1 MSSSKQAR
9 RVIIL
14 DTVIKLLASRG
25 LEGVTHRAID
35 EAAGLPQGSSTYYF
49 PKKAQLLVETSR
61 HLAELLEKDCDD
73 LQVGFAE
80 TVAKQGVDAAVDY
93 VAREVVSYAD
103 NARDL
108 FLARMEL
115 TLASARREE
124 LADVGEA
131 LTAAARRPIEFFLQL
146 ISKGHSDMPIETCA
160 ALIDG
165 ISLMYATGQGPKPT
179 TNQIAAVFRSIL

>member
-1 MSSSKQAR
+1 MSSTKQAR

-14 DTVIKLLASRG
+14 DAVIKLLASRG

-49 PKKAQLLVETSR
+49 PKKESLLVEASR
-61 HLAELLEKDCDD
+61 HLAALLEKDCDE
-73 LQVGFAE
+73 LQVGFAGIA
-80 TVAKQGVDAAVDY
+80 AKQGVDAAVDY
-93 VAREVVSYAD
+93 VAKEVVSYAD
-103 NARDL
+103 TARDL

-115 TLASARREE
+115 TLAASRREE
-124 LADVGEA
+124 LADVGER
-131 LTAAARRPIEFFLQL
+131 LTAAARRPIEFFLHL
-146 ISKGHSDMPIETCA
+146 ISEGRKDMPIETCA

-179 TNQIAAVFRSIL
+179 REQIATVFRAVL